1 MPAEAVPGPGRAE
14 EVVWGAVVGE
24 EMERAGEGTSR
35 GSIEALGRWREEKKN
50 RAMPLKFRAYEDGT
64 DEVRVGFG
72 RFIDELVR
80 QGGASSGILA
90 ISTWVE
96 TRGESE
102 NAVRGFAWSATPDDA
117 SYQRYGVVER
127 ASKQSGVEAAAEAKR
142 RAKNRTRFAD
152 FEGVVD
158 DTGGENQIAVYRVTL
173 PRGGLDPG
181 KWAGRPPP
189 PAPEEL
195 YTGPRHDGLLSTDDV
210 SGEYCACCFPFFCSS
225 IVMTPLGANA
235 IETWHTGCVFC
246 PPLAVAPFAGGEALR
261 RTFKGT
267 GNTRL
272 GTNAFGD
279 MTFSADGT
287 VTNENGCC
295 CCYKKCPGSQ
305 KRSFQKVETRDLAGK
320 WCSCWCCPFLM
331 PPPLPWPLWSFC
343 CCTTKRA
350 LNEDQYAENGTCCW
364 LCLPC
369 PVSEMHTRRYVNGHP
384 TNGFFAAHSNAQ
396 RQAQNRDRWHRDPG
410 CAGCNLGFCAKKVC

>member
-1 MPAEAVPGPGRAE
+1 MQVVPVEEQPAPVSG
-14 EVVWGAVVGE
+14 VVVGVVTE
-24 EMERAGEGTSR
+24 QPGAADGHDGCR

-50 RAMPLKFRAYEDGT
+50 RAMPVKFRAHEDGT

-90 ISTWVE
+90 ISSWE
-96 TRGESE
+96 EGLADQEK
-102 NAVRGFAWSATPDDA
+102 AVRGFAWSASPDDA
-117 SYQRYGVVER
+117 SYQRHGVVGA
-127 ASKQSGVEAAAEAKR
+127 ASKQPK
-142 RAKNRTRFAD
+142 KNIRFAD

-158 DTGGENQIAVYRVTL
+158 DLGGNNQIAVYRVTL
-173 PRGGLDPG
+173 PRGGLDPW
-181 KWAGRPPP
+181 KWVGRPPP

-195 YTGPRHDGLLSTDDV
+195 YTGPRSDGLLSTEDIG
-210 SGEYCACCFPFFCSS
+210 GEYFACCFPFFCSS
-225 IVMTPLGANA
+225 VIMTPLGANA

-246 PPLAVAPFAGGEALR
+246 PPFAVAPFAGGEALR

-272 GTNAFGD
+272 GTNAFGV

-320 WCSCWCCPFLM
+320 WCSCWFCPFLM

-384 TNGFFAAHSNAQ
+384 TNGFFAANENGNAQ
-396 RQAQNRDRWHRDPG
+396 RRAQNHAHWHRDPG
-410 CAGCNLGFCAKKVC
+410 CAGCNLGFCAKKVG

>member
-1 MPAEAVPGPGRAE
+1 M
-14 EVVWGAVVGE
+14 
-24 EMERAGEGTSR
+24 SR
-35 GSIEALGRWREEKKN
+35 GSMEKKN
-50 RAMPLKFRAYEDGT
+50 RAMPLKFRADEDGT

-90 ISTWVE
+90 ISSWE
-96 TRGESE
+96 EGLADQEK
-102 NAVRGFAWSATPDDA
+102 AVRGFAWSASPDDA
-117 SYQRYGVVER
+117 SYQRHGVVGA
-127 ASKQSGVEAAAEAKR
+127 ASKQPK
-142 RAKNRTRFAD
+142 KNIRFAD

-158 DTGGENQIAVYRVTL
+158 DLGGNNQIAVYRVTL
-173 PRGGLDPG
+173 PRGGLDPW
-181 KWAGRPPP
+181 KWVGRPPP

-195 YTGPRHDGLLSTDDV
+195 YTGPRSDGLLSTEDIG
-210 SGEYCACCFPFFCSS
+210 GEYFACCFPFFCSS
-225 IVMTPLGANA
+225 VIMTPLGANA

-246 PPLAVAPFAGGEALR
+246 PPFAVAPFAGGEALR

-272 GTNAFGD
+272 GTNAFSD

-287 VTNENGCC
+287 VKDENGCC
-295 CCYKKCPGSQ
+295 YKKRPGSQ

-320 WCSCWCCPFLM
+320 WCSCWFCPFLM

-343 CCTTKRA
+343 CWTTKRA
-350 LNEDQYAENGTCCW
+350 LNEDQYEESGLCCF
-364 LCLPC
+364 LGLPI

-384 TNGFFAAHSNAQ
+384 TNGFFAANENGNAQ
-396 RQAQNRDRWHRDPG
+396 RRAQNHAHWHRDPG